1 MLLSIWTQGLAS
13 VEWRCHYT
21 EVHMQIT
28 LPLSVS
34 DWEYKSASGGGLTV
48 MFAAASGGLL
58 TLTDPDKAEQQFR
71 YGSLGVGVG
80 AGARLPRVGK
90 INLLVRGKSVGAAG
104 TNADLPA
111 IGTVLVTD
119 SVASRGLVRDD
130 FRGGCVFLEG
140 GLGLVGGGSGSGVL
154 FGLDPKLLALGTAA
168 IGAGGA
174 FLPQDTFPRLLRSA
188 KGVILS
194 AGFNIGVQA
203 GGGLALTLGGLY

>member
-1 MLLSIWTQGLAS
+1 
-13 VEWRCHYT
+13 
-21 EVHMQIT
+21 MQVT

-34 DWEYKSASGGGLTV
+34 DWKYKTASGGGLTV

-90 INLLVRGKSVGAAG
+90 INLLVRGKSVGAVGA
-104 TNADLPA
+104 NEDFPA
-111 IGTVLVTD
+111 IGTVLVAD
-119 SVASRGLVRDD
+119 SVAGRGLVRDD
-130 FRGGCVFLEG
+130 FKGGCVFLEG

-154 FGLDPKLLALGTAA
+154 FGLDPKLLILSTAA
-168 IGAGGA
+168 VGAGGA
-174 FLPQDTFPRLLRSA
+174 LLPQDTLPRLLRSA
-188 KGVILS
+188 KGVIFS

-203 GGGLALTLGGLY
+203 GGGLTLTMGGLF

>member
-1 MLLSIWTQGLAS
+1 MLLSVWTQGLAG

-34 DWEYKSASGGGLTV
+34 DWKYKTASGGGLTV
-48 MFAAASGGLL
+48 MFAAANGGLL
-58 TLTDPDKAEQQFR
+58 TLTDPNQAEQQFR

-80 AGARLPRVGK
+80 VGARLPRVGK
-90 INLLVRGKSVGAAG
+90 INLLVAGKSVGAVGA
-104 TNADLPA
+104 NEDFPA
-111 IGTVLVTD
+111 VGTVLVAE
-119 SVASRGLVRDD
+119 SVAARGLVRDD

>member
-1 MLLSIWTQGLAS
+1 MLLAVRAYGFAS
-13 VEWRCHYT
+13 AGWYGQYK
-21 EVHMQIT
+21 EVHMQVT

-34 DWEYKSASGGGLTV
+34 DWKYKTASGGGLTV

-90 INLLVRGKSVGAAG
+90 INLLVRGKSVGAVGA
-104 TNADLPA
+104 NEDFPA
-111 IGTVLVTD
+111 IGTVLVAD
-119 SVASRGLVRDD
+119 SVAGRGLVRDD
-130 FRGGCVFLEG
+130 FKGGCVFLEG

-154 FGLDPKLLALGTAA
+154 FGLDPKLLIMSTAA
-168 IGAGGA
+168 VGAGGA
-174 FLPQDTFPRLLRSA
+174 LLPQDTLPRLLRSA
-188 KGVILS
+188 KGVIFS

-203 GGGLALTLGGLY
+203 GGGLALTLGGLF